1 LTTTDPRTTKL
12 RRLKNV
18 DDLMIG
24 AKNNWTLG
32 FDNWSTMPRA
42 VADTLCMI
50 STEISSG
57 TRKLYTDD
65 EEHTF
70 TVRRPIV
77 FNGIPVDLTE
87 RADLASRTITL
98 SIPPIERRRA
108 KADLEREF
116 KEIWPGVIG
125 SLLDGLVGGL
135 RNGKAVEVD
144 DPARLMD
151 FEQFGEAACRA
162 MGFEEWEFVET
173 YKANRHRSMM
183 LAVEASAV
191 GRAVVKLLKL
201 RPEGFKGRMST
212 LYDNLE
218 TWKGNANWRDWPKDA
233 TRLSTELSRL
243 RKPLASIGITCLTK
257 VDRRYDRDQPGTQQD
272 VVLEYTNPRTLKRE
286 VLEPKVVPIQ
296 SKFLR
301 RM

>member
-1 LTTTDPRTTKL
+1 PEPIRNGGNVRNLRRVMNIQASDMSLVAAWLAQTWSPIGDYPFINACGDSENGKTFACITLLTTIDPRTTKL
-12 RRLKNV
+12 RRLRNV
-18 DDLMIG
+18 DDLMI
-24 AKNNWTLG
+24 AARNNWTLG

-87 RADLASRTITL
+87 RSDLASRTITL

-116 KEIWPGVIG
+116 KQIWPGVIG
-125 SLLDGLVGGL
+125 SLLDGLVGGS
-135 RNGKAVEVD
+135 RNGKSVVID

-162 MGFEEWEFVET
+162 MGFEEWEFVES
-173 YKANRHRSMM
+173 YKANRNRSMM
-183 LAVEASAV
+183 VAVEASAV
-191 GRAVVKLLKL
+191 
-201 RPEGFKGRMST
+201 
-212 LYDNLE
+212 
-218 TWKGNANWRDWPKDA
+218 
-233 TRLSTELSRL
+233 
-243 RKPLASIGITCLTK
+243 
-257 VDRRYDRDQPGTQQD
+257 
-272 VVLEYTNPRTLKRE
+272 
-286 VLEPKVVPIQ
+286 
-296 SKFLR
+296 
-301 RM
+301 